1 MDGVGRVLERGSQ
14 VVFERTGES
23 EMKKDA
29 AGKFIIEPERK
40 VEIFEE
46 ADVVVIGGGPG
57 GFPAAIAAARQGCKT
72 LIVER
77 YGLFG
82 GLATTGLMGPIFGF
96 AWRSNESVLGGVPVE
111 IIRNLQKKGGALD
124 DRNITW
130 DSIRFDPE
138 LLKHVID
145 EILLDSGVN
154 ILLHSLAVGI
164 VKKEESMDAVILET
178 RSGRVAVKGKV
189 FVDATGDGD
198 LGYWAGCEYTK
209 GRPADGRMQSMG
221 TKFRIG
227 GVEPMTAEEEKY
239 YAGIVKKAMDE
250 KRIPAYHA
258 FFEEISENG
267 VTVRKG
273 EITPTVTRCP
283 GDATNVRDLTRAE
296 LKIRRDTLEI
306 VDFYRKNVKG
316 YANCYLIDT
325 PVQMGIRETRQ
336 ITGDYVLTGYDVL
349 EGKKFPDRIARGC
362 WFIDIHCPFGLWNSK
377 SNLCSQKC
385 AIEPACTMKKK
396 YFGQL
401 YPETWPP
408 PGSYYDIPYRC
419 IVPKGVTNLVVSGR
433 PISADHGGM
442 ASARV
447 IGTCMAIGEAAGIAA
462 SMAAKKNKPL
472 NALNVSDIQKSLNNN
487 GVPL

>member
-1 MDGVGRVLERGSQ
+1 
-14 VVFERTGES
+14 
-23 EMKKDA
+23 MKKGSKD
-29 AGKFIIEPERK
+29 KFIVEPERK
-40 VEIFEE
+40 MEVVEE
-46 ADVVVIGGGPG
+46 ADVVVVGGGPG

-82 GLATTGLMGPIFGF
+82 GLATTGLMGPLFGF
-96 AWRSNESVLGGVPVE
+96 AWGDQGNSILGGIPVE
-111 IIRNLQKKGGALD
+111 VVRGLQKKGGALD

-145 EILLDSGVN
+145 EMLLDAGVK
-154 ILLHSLAVGI
+154 ILLHSLAVGVI
-164 VKKEESMDAVILET
+164 KDGNRIDSVILENK
-178 RSGRVAVKGKV
+178 SGRMAVRGKI
-189 FVDATGDGD
+189 FIDATGDGD
-198 LGYWAGCEYTK
+198 LGYWAGCRYTK
-209 GRPADGRMQSMG
+209 GRPADGRTQSMG

-227 GVEPMTAEEEKY
+227 GVEPMTDEEEKY

-267 VTVRKG
+267 ITVRKG

-283 GDATNVRDLTRAE
+283 GDATNVYDLTRAE
-296 LKIRRDTLEI
+296 LKIRKDTLEI

-316 YANCYLIDT
+316 YKNCYLIDT

-336 ITGDYVLTGYDVL
+336 IIGDYVLTGYDVL
-349 EGKKFPDRIARGC
+349 EGKKFPDKIARGC
-362 WFIDIHCPFGLWNSK
+362 WFIDIHCPLGLWSSK
-377 SNLCSQKC
+377 SNLCSRKC
-385 AIEPACTMKKK
+385 AIEPPCIMKRK
-396 YFGQL
+396 YHDQL
-401 YPETWPP
+401 YPVTCPP
-408 PGSYYDIPYRC
+408 AGSYYDIPYRC
-419 IVPKGVTNLVVSGR
+419 IVPNGIDNLLISGR

-447 IGTCMAIGEAAGIAA
+447 IGTCMAIGEAAGVAA
-462 SMAAKKNKPL
+462 ALSSARKKAPKDMDAAG
-472 NALNVSDIQKSLNNN
+472 IQKILKKN